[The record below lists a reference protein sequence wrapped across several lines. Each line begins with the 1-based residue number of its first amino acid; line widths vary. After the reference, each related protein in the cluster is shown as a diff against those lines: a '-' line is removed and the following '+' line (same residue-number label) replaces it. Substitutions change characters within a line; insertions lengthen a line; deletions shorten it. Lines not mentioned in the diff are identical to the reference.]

1 MFDRSKSFKGES
13 RRAGVGERSYAVS
26 SLWLVSPLLRSLL
39 YVSSFLSHPED
50 RSLLHWLYFCIP
62 ASPSSP
68 PSRSSSTCARPGL
81 RGFLIDTGVF
91 TPAGRAKAPLIGLRL
106 VSATFYRRLQ
116 LTADFFVVTSV
127 SRADAA
133 PHLVVARVRGF
144 EFVPFWSLG

>member
-26 SLWLVSPLLRSLL
+26 SVACFPSFAFTLVV
-39 YVSSFLSHPED
+39 VSSFLSHPED

-68 PSRSSSTCARPGL
+68 PSRSSSTCARPEL

-91 TPAGRAKAPLIGLRL
+91 TPARSCQSPVDRPSSGFCYLLSSS
-106 VSATFYRRLQ
+106 SAHR
-116 LTADFFVVTSV
+116 
-127 SRADAA
+127 
-133 PHLVVARVRGF
+133 
-144 EFVPFWSLG
+144 